1 MSASAYEFLKLIK
14 QHTAPDGYL
23 GPQIGKV
30 TALQPLTITL
40 GGGTM
45 RLQPK
50 HLVMTNS
57 VGVLEMGSE
66 VVLLPSANNQKYF
79 VIARVVTT

>member
-1 MSASAYEFLKLIK
+1 MSGSAYELLRLIK
-14 QHTAPDGYL
+14 QHTAQDGYL

-30 TALQPLTITL
+30 TALQPLTIML
-40 GGGTM
+40 GGSTI

-57 VGVLEMGSE
+57 VGALEVGNE

-79 VIARVVTT
+79 VIARVVMT